1 MVWVVVFGYS
11 SHIHGESFTFLQQ
24 DTFLWAC
31 LGWRIEPSA
40 PWRRFSSWL
49 KLSQGIRLK
58 LQSTVS
64 DGNPSCLFWSVYNG
78 CQTRYCTSTHSYW
91 NVNSGL
97 AESVLERRRDLKLS
111 VQSQMLSCCVLQ
123 YKLRWDFPCQLILDE
138 QEWKECILRGEICN
152 CRDAGAFH
160 NGS

>member
-40 PWRRFSSWL
+40 PWRRFSPWL
-49 KLSQGIRLK
+49 KLSQGFRLK

-64 DGNPSCLFWSVYNG
+64 DGNPSCLFWFVYKG
-78 CQTRYCTSTHSYW
+78 CQIRYCTSTCSYW

-111 VQSQMLSCCVLQ
+111 SGGFVALSNLKCWAAVCFSIN
-123 YKLRWDFPCQLILDE
+123 WGGI
-138 QEWKECILRGEICN
+138 
-152 CRDAGAFH
+152 FH
-160 NGS
+160 ASSYWMNKSGKSVY